1 MEYGSFSLFHRDTQ
15 RMHRDTLRFFILCV
29 SLRKIFA
36 NLCGIK
42 FNMNLYHLYG
52 LIFLFINLNVFG
64 QNQEDKIYNAVDSFT
79 AHPSAKAL
87 QNLTNTEADFWRNP
101 KPKTKDEFLAIVVL
115 NCNKAYYE
123 NQFGQ
128 TQNAISSYE
137 KAWQIYQ
144 KQKLSNYD
152 IIEFCLKPLGNLY
165 TVLGDYDSAENTIK
179 QYFFIVNTSKNYP
192 DAQKQK
198 FAAILNLSNVYQSSG
213 KISLAIEV
221 LENTLKTEQLSNS
234 QKGILLNNLGNNYLL
249 SSTGNLMRPEIY
261 QSAKNAFDSAV
272 KYLKDEKDQ
281 SETLSNSYR
290 NLATLNRQR
299 EKYEIADSYLD
310 KAEKLLLQTKNQ
322 QPRKLAKLYYEK
334 ALLLFDERKYDES
347 IKPISA
353 VFKVLIPNYN
363 SKDIF
368 PNQNQLYAETVLMD
382 AIDLQAEILQLKQP
396 KKALKAFELSFY
408 IEDLLMNSLVYENS
422 KIISQ
427 LRSRNRT
434 EKCIS
439 IYSNLYETERKIQ
452 YLEEAF
458 QLSERTKSGILQR
471 YRSNIKNASVKEK
484 QLLQE
489 LQNLN
494 NAILKE
500 QQKVDL
506 ADISKINQLIKKQN
520 ESMLSLK
527 KIQSENQDYLP
538 ENCDLK
544 ALFSKL
550 ENDKAM
556 MVYYFMGFENQYYF
570 TLQNNQIQLN
580 RLNTTHTSI
589 PKIVRFVDYFNEANA
604 ITNDIFGYNKCGK
617 EVFDILK
624 LPNNSVYQNLI
635 IVPDGILNFLPFEA
649 LITQESKT
657 TNFAKMHYLL
667 NDFRIT
673 YNTSANI
680 YLNSKTVSKS
690 EKTVLGVFP
699 VFEKTTFELSYS
711 KKELESIRSNFKG
724 KYLENSNAIF
734 SNFKNDA
741 ANYSILHLST
751 HASSGD
757 IETPASIKFY
767 DQEILYSELYNL
779 HINPD
784 LVVLSA
790 CETGIGKLYKA
801 EGAMS
806 IARGFQFAGAQNLL
820 FSLWKVND
828 FTTSVFMSDFYK
840 NVKNDVSYFEANS
853 NAKLEYLNDKSIPN
867 AKKSPYYWSSFV
879 YYGSI
884 STEEKSGNYIYYVI
898 SFLIVIGLFLVFNQ
912 YRKWKIFTRFS
923 KKRNIKK

>member
-1 MEYGSFSLFHRDTQ
+1 
-15 RMHRDTLRFFILCV
+15 
-29 SLRKIFA
+29 
-36 NLCGIK
+36 
-42 FNMNLYHLYG
+42 MNLYNLYG
-52 LIFLFINLNVFG
+52 LIFLFLTLNAFG
-64 QNQEDKIYNAVDSFT
+64 QNQEDKIYHAIDVFT
-79 AHPSAKAL
+79 AHPSAKAIQDL
-87 QNLTNTEADFWRNP
+87 SNTEADFWRNP
-101 KPKTKDEFLAIVVL
+101 KPKTKDELLAVVVL

-179 QYFFIVNTSKNYP
+179 QYYFIVNTSKNYP
-192 DAQKQK
+192 DAQNQK

-213 KISLAIEV
+213 KISSAIEV
-221 LENTLKTEQLSNS
+221 LENTLKTEKLSNS
-234 QKGILLNNLGNNYLL
+234 QKGILLNNLGNNYWLNSKQFIKNAPQNAEKAFL
-249 SSTGNLMRPEIY
+249 SSIE
-261 QSAKNAFDSAV
+261 
-272 KYLKDEKDQ
+272 YLKNEKGQ

-290 NLATLNRQR
+290 NLASMNRQWQQFD
-299 EKYEIADSYLD
+299 IADSYMQ
-310 KAEKLLLQTKNQ
+310 KAEKLLLETKNQ
-322 QPRKLAKLYYEK
+322 QPRKRAKLYYEK
-334 ALLLFDERKYDES
+334 ALLLFDEQKYEES
-347 IKPISA
+347 AKQISV
-353 VFKVLIPNYN
+353 VFKILIPNYN
-363 SKDIF
+363 SKDIL
-368 PNQNQLYAETVLMD
+368 PNKNQLYAETVLVD
-382 AIDLQAEILQLKQP
+382 ALDLQAEILKIKDP
-396 KKALKAFELSFY
+396 KNALKAFELSFY

-422 KIISQ
+422 KILMQ

-434 EKCIS
+434 EKCLFVYDELFS
-439 IYSNLYETERKIQ
+439 KEGKTK

-458 QLSERTKSGILQR
+458 QLSEKTKSGILKG
-471 YRSNIKNASVKEK
+471 YRSNIKNASAEEK

-500 QQKVDL
+500 QQKGDS
-506 ADISKINQLIKKQN
+506 ANISKINTLIKQQN
-520 ESMLSLK
+520 EVMISLK
-527 KIQSENQDYLP
+527 KVQSENTDYIP
-538 ENCDLK
+538 EKCDVKVL
-544 ALFSKL
+544 LSKL
-550 ENDKAM
+550 KKDKAI
-556 MVYYFMGFENQYYF
+556 MVYYFMGSEKLYF
-570 TLQNNQIQLN
+570 FVLQNDQIGLN
-580 RLNTTHTSI
+580 HINITHLGI
-589 PKIVRFVDYFNEANA
+589 PRIAQFIDYFNSPDA
-604 ITNDIFGYNKCGK
+604 ITNNISGYNHYGK
-617 EVFDILK
+617 DVYDLLK
-624 LPNNSVYQNLI
+624 LPNNSVYKNLV
-635 IVPDGILNFLPFEA
+635 IVTDGILNFLPFEA
-649 LITQESKT
+649 LITQESNT

-667 NDFRIT
+667 NDFRIAYT
-673 YNTSANI
+673 TSANI
-680 YLNSKTVSKS
+680 YLNAKPISKS
-690 EKTVLGVFP
+690 KKTVLGVFP
-699 VFEKTTFELSYS
+699 VFEGTSFELSYS
-711 KKELESIRSNFKG
+711 KKELESIRRNFKG
-724 KYLENSNAIF
+724 KYLENSNAGF
-734 SNFKNDA
+734 ADFKNNA
-741 ANYSILHLST
+741 PNYSILHLST

-840 NVKNDVSYFEANS
+840 NVKNDVSYFEANT
-853 NAKLEYLNDKSIPN
+853 NAKREYLNDKSIPN

-884 STEEKSGNYIYYVI
+884 STEKKSGNYIYYVI
-898 SFLIVIGLFLVFNQ
+898 SFLIVIGLFLGFNH

-923 KKRNIKK
+923 KKRITKK

>member
-1 MEYGSFSLFHRDTQ
+1 
-15 RMHRDTLRFFILCV
+15 
-29 SLRKIFA
+29 
-36 NLCGIK
+36 
-42 FNMNLYHLYG
+42 MNLHHLYG
-52 LIFLFINLNVFG
+52 FIFLFLSLNVFG
-64 QNQEDKIYNAVDSFT
+64 QNQEDKIYNAVDVFVT
-79 AHPSAKAL
+79 QPSAKAL
-87 QNLTNTEADFWRNP
+87 QNLRNIENDFWKSAR
-101 KPKTKDEFLAIVVL
+101 PKTKDEFLAIVIL

-165 TVLGDYDSAENTIK
+165 TILGDYDSAENTIK
-179 QYFFIVNTSKNYP
+179 QYFFIVNTFKNYP
-192 DAQKQK
+192 ETQKQK

-213 KISLAIEV
+213 KISLAIEL
-221 LENTLKTEQLSNS
+221 LEKTLKTEQLSNL
-234 QKGILLNNLGNNYLL
+234 QKGILWNNLGNNYLL
-249 SSTGNLMRPEIY
+249 SSTGDLMRPETH
-261 QSAKNAFDSAV
+261 QSATHAFDSSI
-272 KYLKDEKDQ
+272 KLLENEKNQ

-299 EKYEIADSYLD
+299 QNFEDANSYLE
-310 KAEKLLLQTKNQ
+310 KAEKLFLQTKNQ

-347 IKPISA
+347 RKLISV
-353 VFKVLIPNYN
+353 VFKTLIPNYN
-363 SKDIF
+363 SKDIL
-368 PNQNQLYAETVLMD
+368 PKQNQLYAETVLVD
-382 AIDLQAEILQLKQP
+382 ALDLCGEILRINQP
-396 KKALKAFELSFY
+396 KKAISAFELSFY
-408 IEDLLMNSLVYENS
+408 IEDLLMNGLVYENS
-422 KIISQ
+422 KILMQ

-439 IYSNLYETERKIQ
+439 IYNGLYKKEGKTA
-452 YLEEAF
+452 YLEKAF
-458 QLSERTKSGILQR
+458 QLAESTKSGILKS
-471 YRSNIKNASVKEK
+471 YRSNIKNASAEEK

-494 NAILKE
+494 NNILKE
-500 QQKVDL
+500 QQKEDAANIL
-506 ADISKINQLIKKQN
+506 KINQFIKKQN
-520 ESMLSLK
+520 EVMISLK
-527 KIQSENQDYLP
+527 KIQSENPDYIP
-538 ENCDLK
+538 EKCDLK
-544 ALFSKL
+544 ALFKKL

-556 MVYYFMGFENQYYF
+556 MVYYLMGSENLYF
-570 TLQNNQIQLN
+570 FILQNNRIALN
-580 RLNTTHTSI
+580 HINITDTAI
-589 PKIVRFVDYFNEANA
+589 PKIVQFIDYFNSADA
-604 ITNDIFGYNKCGK
+604 ITNDISGYNHYAK
-617 EVFDILK
+617 VAYDVLK
-624 LPNNSVYQNLI
+624 LPNNSVNQNLI

-649 LITQESKT
+649 LITRESRT
-657 TNFAKMHYLL
+657 TNFAKMNYLM
-667 NDFRIT
+667 NDFKIA

-680 YLNSKTVSKS
+680 YLNSKPISKS

-699 VFEKTTFELSYS
+699 VFEGTPFELRYS

-724 KYLENSNAIF
+724 KYLENAQASFA
-734 SNFKNDA
+734 SFKNNA
-741 ANYSILHLST
+741 PNFSILHLST

-767 DQEILYSELYNL
+767 DQEILYSELYNM

-840 NVKNDVSYFEANS
+840 NIQNDVSYFKANA
-853 NAKLEYLNDKSIPN
+853 NAKRDYLNDKSIPN

-884 STEEKSGNYIYYVI
+884 SAEEKSANYIPYIV
-898 SFLIVIGLFLVFNQ
+898 SLLIVITLFLGFNH
-912 YRKWKIFTRFS
+912 YRNGKSSRDS
-923 KKRNIKK
+923 QKREL

>member
-1 MEYGSFSLFHRDTQ
+1 
-15 RMHRDTLRFFILCV
+15 
-29 SLRKIFA
+29 
-36 NLCGIK
+36 
-42 FNMNLYHLYG
+42 MNLYLLYG
-52 LIFLFINLNVFG
+52 LIFLFLNLNVFG
-64 QNQEDKIYNAVDSFT
+64 QHQEDKIYNVIDKFA
-79 AHPSAKAL
+79 AHPSAEAL
-87 QNLTNTEADFWRNP
+87 QNLSAAEADFWRNS
-101 KPKTKDEFLAIVVL
+101 KPKTKDELLAIVVL

-144 KQKLSNYD
+144 KQKLGDYD

-179 QYFFIVNTSKNYP
+179 QYYFIVNTSKNYP

-221 LENTLKTEQLSNS
+221 LENTLKTEKLSNS
-234 QKGILLNNLGNNYLL
+234 QKGILLNNLGNNYWLNSKQFIKDAL
-249 SSTGNLMRPEIY
+249 QNAEKAFQSSIE
-261 QSAKNAFDSAV
+261 
-272 KYLKDEKDQ
+272 YLKNEKGQ
-281 SETLSNSYR
+281 TETLSNSYR
-290 NLATLNRQR
+290 NLASMNRQWQR
-299 EKYEIADSYLD
+299 FDVADRYM
-310 KAEKLLLQTKNQ
+310 KMAEKLFLEKKNPE
-322 QPRKLAKLYYEK
+322 PRKLAKLYYEK
-334 ALLLFDERKYDES
+334 ALLFFDEQKYDES
-347 IKPISA
+347 EKQISA
-353 VFKVLIPNYN
+353 VFKILIPNYN
-363 SKDIF
+363 SKNSL
-368 PNQNQLYAETVLMD
+368 PNQNQLYAETVLVD
-382 AIDLQAEILQLKQP
+382 AFDLQAEILKLKDP

-408 IEDLLMNSLVYENS
+408 IEDLLMNNLVYENS
-422 KIISQ
+422 KILMQ

-434 EKCIS
+434 EKCIT
-439 IYSNLYETERKIQ
+439 IYDELFKKEGKTK

-458 QLSERTKSGILQR
+458 QLSEKTKSGILKD
-471 YRSNIKNASVKEK
+471 YRSNIKNASAEEK

-489 LQNLN
+489 LQNSN

-500 QQKVDL
+500 QQKGDL
-506 ADISKINQLIKKQN
+506 AAISKINQLIKTQN
-520 ESMLSLK
+520 NLMLSLK
-527 KIQSENQDYLP
+527 KIQSENQNYVP

-556 MVYYFMGFENQYYF
+556 MVYYFMGSEKLYF
-570 TLQNNQIQLN
+570 FILQNNRISLN
-580 RLNTTHTSI
+580 NINITHLGI
-589 PKIVRFVDYFNEANA
+589 PRIAQFIDYFNTADA
-604 ITNDIFGYNKCGK
+604 ITNDISGYNHYGK
-617 EVFDILK
+617 DVYDLLK
-624 LPNNSVYQNLI
+624 LPGNAIYQNLI

-649 LITQESKT
+649 LITEESNT

-667 NDFRIT
+667 NEFQIA

-680 YLNSKTVSKS
+680 YLNSKPVSKS
-690 EKTVLGVFP
+690 KKTVLGVFP
-699 VFEKTTFELSYS
+699 VFENTPFELSYS
-711 KKELESIRSNFKG
+711 KRELESIRSNFKG
-724 KYLENSNAIF
+724 KYLENSNATF
-734 SNFKNDA
+734 SNFKNNA
-741 ANYSILHLST
+741 VNYSILHLST

-757 IETPASIKFY
+757 IEMPASIKFY
-767 DQEILYSELYNL
+767 DQEVLYSELYNL

-806 IARGFQFAGAQNLL
+806 VARGFQFAGAQNLL

-828 FTTSVFMSDFYK
+828 FTTSVFMSDFYQ
-840 NVKNDVSYFEANS
+840 NVKNDVSYFEANT
-853 NAKLEYLNDKSIPN
+853 NAKLEYLKDKSIPN

-884 STEEKSGNYIYYVI
+884 SSEEKSGNYIYYVI
-898 SFLIVIGLFLVFNQ
+898 SFLVVIGLFLVFNP
-912 YRKWKIFTRFS
+912 YRKWKIFTKFS
-923 KKRNIKK
+923 KKRITKK

>member
-1 MEYGSFSLFHRDTQ
+1 
-15 RMHRDTLRFFILCV
+15 
-29 SLRKIFA
+29 
-36 NLCGIK
+36 
-42 FNMNLYHLYG
+42 MNLHHLYG
-52 LIFLFINLNVFG
+52 FIFLFLSLNVFG
-64 QNQEDKIYNAVDSFT
+64 QSQEDKIYNAVDGFI
-79 AHPSAKAL
+79 ANPSAKAL
-87 QNLTNTEADFWRNP
+87 QNLRNIESDFWKSAR
-101 KPKTKDEFLAIVVL
+101 PKTKDELLAIVVL

-144 KQKLSNYD
+144 KNKLTDYD

-165 TVLGDYDSAENTIK
+165 TILGDYDSAENTIK
-179 QYFFIVNTSKNYP
+179 QYFFIVNTYKNYP
-192 DAQKQK
+192 EAQKQK

-213 KISLAIEV
+213 KVSLAMEL
-221 LENTLKTEQLSNS
+221 LEKTLKTEQLSNL
-234 QKGILLNNLGNNYLL
+234 QKGILWNNLGNNYLL
-249 SSTGNLMRPEIY
+249 SSTGDLMRPETH
-261 QSAKNAFDSAV
+261 QSATKAFESSI
-272 KYLKDEKDQ
+272 KILENEKSQ

-299 EKYEIADSYLD
+299 QNFEATNSYLE
-310 KAEKLLLQTKNQ
+310 KAEKLFLQTKNQ

-334 ALLLFDERKYDES
+334 ALLFFDERKYDES
-347 IKPISA
+347 KKQISV
-353 VFKVLIPNYN
+353 VFKTLIPNYN
-363 SKDIF
+363 SKHIL
-368 PNQNQLYAETVLMD
+368 PNQNQLYAETVLVD
-382 AIDLQAEILQLKQP
+382 ALDLCGEILRINQP
-396 KKALKAFELSFY
+396 KKAISAFELSFY
-408 IEDLLMNSLVYENS
+408 IEDLVMNGLVYENS
-422 KIISQ
+422 KILMQ
-427 LRSRNRT
+427 LQSRNRT

-439 IYSNLYETERKIQ
+439 IYNGLFKKEGKTA
-452 YLEEAF
+452 YLEKAF
-458 QLSERTKSGILQR
+458 QLAESTKSGILKS
-471 YRSNIKNASVKEK
+471 YRSNIKNASAEEK

-494 NAILKE
+494 NNILKE
-500 QQKVDL
+500 QQKGDS
-506 ADISKINQLIKKQN
+506 ADILKINQFIKMQN
-520 ESMLSLK
+520 ELVISLK
-527 KIQSENQDYLP
+527 KVQSKNPDYIA
-538 ENCDLK
+538 EKCDLK
-544 ALFSKL
+544 ALFKKL

-556 MVYYFMGFENQYYF
+556 MVYYLMGSENLYF
-570 TLQNNQIQLN
+570 FILQNNRIALN
-580 RLNTTHTSI
+580 HINITDIAI
-589 PKIVRFVDYFNEANA
+589 PKIVQFIDYFNNSET
-604 ITNDIFGYNKCGK
+604 ITNDISGYNHYAK
-617 EVFDILK
+617 VAYDVLK
-624 LPNNSVYQNLI
+624 LPNNSVNQNLI

-649 LITQESKT
+649 LITQESNT
-657 TNFAKMHYLL
+657 TNFAKMNYLM
-667 NDFRIT
+667 NDFKIA

-680 YLNSKTVSKS
+680 YLNSKPVSKS

-699 VFEKTTFELSYS
+699 VFEKSAFELRYS

-724 KYLENSNAIF
+724 KYLENAQASFTSFKKNAH
-734 SNFKNDA
+734 NF
-741 ANYSILHLST
+741 SILHFST

-828 FTTSVFMSDFYK
+828 FTTSVFMADFYK
-840 NVKNDVSYFEANS
+840 NIKNNVSYFEANA
-853 NAKLEYLNDKSIPN
+853 NAKRDYLNDKSIPN

-884 STEEKSGNYIYYVI
+884 STEEKSANYIFYIV
-898 SFLIVIGLFLVFNQ
+898 SLLIVIGLFLGFNQ
-912 YRKWKIFTRFS
+912 YRNGKSSRNS
-923 KKRNIKK
+923 QKREL

>member
-1 MEYGSFSLFHRDTQ
+1 M
-15 RMHRDTLRFFILCV
+15 
-29 SLRKIFA
+29 
-36 NLCGIK
+36 
-42 FNMNLYHLYG
+42 
-52 LIFLFINLNVFG
+52 
-64 QNQEDKIYNAVDSFT
+64 
-79 AHPSAKAL
+79 
-87 QNLTNTEADFWRNP
+87 
-101 KPKTKDEFLAIVVL
+101 
-115 NCNKAYYE
+115 
-123 NQFGQ
+123 
-128 TQNAISSYE
+128 
-137 KAWQIYQ
+137 
-144 KQKLSNYD
+144 
-152 IIEFCLKPLGNLY
+152 
-165 TVLGDYDSAENTIK
+165 
-179 QYFFIVNTSKNYP
+179 
-192 DAQKQK
+192 
-198 FAAILNLSNVYQSSG
+198 
-213 KISLAIEV
+213 
-221 LENTLKTEQLSNS
+221 SNS
-234 QKGILLNNLGNNYLL
+234 QKGILWNNLGNNYWLGSKQLLIIKNSPDSAEKAFL
-249 SSTGNLMRPEIY
+249 SSIE
-261 QSAKNAFDSAV
+261 
-272 KYLKDEKDQ
+272 YLKNEKEQ

-290 NLATLNRQR
+290 NLASMNRQWQR
-299 EKYEIADSYLD
+299 FDIADSYML
-310 KAEKLLLQTKNQ
+310 KAEKLFLELKNQ

-334 ALLLFDERKYDES
+334 ALLFFDERKYDES
-347 IKPISA
+347 TKQISN
-353 VFKVLIPNYN
+353 VFKVLITNYN
-363 SKDIF
+363 SKNILPD
-368 PNQNQLYAETVLMD
+368 QNQLYAESVLVD
-382 AIDLQAEILQLKQP
+382 ALDLQAEILKIKDP
-396 KKALKAFELSFY
+396 KKALKAFDLSFY

-422 KIISQ
+422 KILMQ

-439 IYSNLYETERKIQ
+439 IYDKLFKKENKIQ

-458 QLSERTKSGILQR
+458 QLAERTKSGILKG
-471 YRSNIKNASVKEK
+471 YISNIKNASAEEK

-500 QQKVDL
+500 QQKGDL
-506 ADISKINQLIKKQN
+506 ADITKINQFIKKQN

-527 KIQSENQDYLP
+527 KIQSENQNYLT

-556 MVYYFMGFENQYYF
+556 MVYYFMGSENLYF
-570 TLQNNQIQLN
+570 FILQNNQIGLN
-580 RLNTTHTSI
+580 HINITHLGI
-589 PKIVRFVDYFNEANA
+589 PRIAQFIDYFNRPDA
-604 ITNDIFGYNKCGK
+604 ITNDISGYNHYGK
-617 EVFDILK
+617 DVYDLLK
-624 LPNNSVYQNLI
+624 LPSNSVYQNLI

-649 LITQESKT
+649 LITKESKT

-667 NDFRIT
+667 NDFRIA

-680 YLNSKTVSKS
+680 YLNSKPVSKS

-699 VFEKTTFELSYS
+699 VFEKTAFELRYS
-711 KKELESIRSNFKG
+711 KKELESIRSSFKG
-724 KYLENSNAIF
+724 KYLENSQASF
-734 SNFKNDA
+734 SNFKNNA
-741 ANYSILHLST
+741 ANYSVLHLST

-828 FTTSVFMSDFYK
+828 FTTSVFISDFYK
-840 NVKNDVSYFEANS
+840 NVKKNVSYFEANT
-853 NAKLEYLNDKSIPN
+853 NAKFEYLNDKSISN

-879 YYGSI
+879 YYGSV
-884 STEEKSGNYIYYVI
+884 SAEEKSENFIYFVI
-898 SFLIVIGLFLVFNQ
+898 SFLIVIGLFLVFNR

-923 KKRNIKK
+923 KKRTTKK

>member
-1 MEYGSFSLFHRDTQ
+1 
-15 RMHRDTLRFFILCV
+15 
-29 SLRKIFA
+29 
-36 NLCGIK
+36 
-42 FNMNLYHLYG
+42 MNLHHLYS
-52 LIFLFINLNVFG
+52 LIFFFLSLNLFG
-64 QNQEDKIYNAVDSFT
+64 QNQEDKIYNAVDNFVT
-79 AHPSAKAL
+79 HPSAKAI
-87 QNLTNTEADFWRNP
+87 QNLENTESDFWRNP
-101 KPKTKDEFLAIVVL
+101 KPKTKDELLAIVVL

-123 NQFGQ
+123 NLFGQ
-128 TQNAISSYE
+128 TQNSISSYE
-137 KAWQIYQ
+137 KAWQLYQ
-144 KQKLSNYD
+144 KNKLSNYD

-165 TVLGDYDSAENTIK
+165 TVLGDYDSAENIIK

-213 KISLAIEV
+213 KISFAIEL
-221 LENTLKTEQLSNS
+221 LENTLKAEKLSNS
-234 QKGILLNNLGNNYLL
+234 QKGILWNNLGNSYLL
-249 SSTGNLMRPEIY
+249 NSTGNLMRPEIHQKAETAF
-261 QSAKNAFDSAV
+261 QSSI
-272 KYLKDEKDQ
+272 KYLENEKNQ
-281 SETLSNSYR
+281 PETLSNSYR
-290 NLATLNRQR
+290 NLASLNRQWQR
-299 EKYEIADSYLD
+299 FEIANSYLE
-310 KAEKLLLQTKNQ
+310 KAEKLFLETPNQ

-334 ALLLFDERKYDES
+334 ALLLFEERKYDQSAKQILS
-347 IKPISA
+347 I
-353 VFKVLIPNYN
+353 FKVLIPNYD
-363 SKDIF
+363 SKNIL
-368 PNQNQLYAETVLMD
+368 PNQNQLYAETVLID
-382 AIDLQAEILQLKQP
+382 VLDLQAEILWLKQP
-396 KKALKAFELSFY
+396 KKALKAFDLSFY

-439 IYSNLYETERKIQ
+439 IYKNLFEREGKIQ

-471 YRSNIKNASVKEK
+471 YRSNIKNASAEEK
-484 QLLQE
+484 QLLRE

-500 QQKVDL
+500 QQKGDL
-506 ADISKINQLIKKQN
+506 AAISKINQLIKKQN
-520 ESMLSLK
+520 ELMLSLK
-527 KIQSENQDYLP
+527 KIQSENQNYIP
-538 ENCDLK
+538 EKCDLK

-550 ENDKAM
+550 ENDKAV
-556 MVYYFMGFENQYYF
+556 MVYYFMGFENQYFF
-570 TLQNNQIQLN
+570 TLQNNRISLN
-580 RLNTTHTSI
+580 RLPFGDGKLYN
-589 PKIVRFVDYFNEANA
+589 IVHFIDYFNNANS
-604 ITNDIFGYNKCGK
+604 ITNDISGYNHSGK
-617 EVFDILK
+617 VAYDLLN

-649 LITQESKT
+649 LITKESKT

-667 NDFRIT
+667 NDFKIA

-680 YLNSKTVSKS
+680 YLNSKSVSKS

-699 VFEKTTFELSYS
+699 VFENTAFELSYS

-724 KYLENSNAIF
+724 KYLENSDATF
-734 SNFKNDA
+734 SNFKNNA
-741 ANYSILHLST
+741 SNYSILHLST

-806 IARGFQFAGAQNLL
+806 VARGFQFAGAQNLL

-840 NVKNDVSYFEANS
+840 NIKNNASYFEANA
-853 NAKLEYLNDKSIPN
+853 NAKLDYLNDKSIPN

-884 STEEKSGNYIYYVI
+884 SKEEQSGNYIYYVI
-898 SFLIVIGLFLVFNQ
+898 SLLALIGLFLIFNRYQ
-912 YRKWKIFTRFS
+912 KWKIFTRFS
-923 KKRNIKK
+923 EKRAIKK